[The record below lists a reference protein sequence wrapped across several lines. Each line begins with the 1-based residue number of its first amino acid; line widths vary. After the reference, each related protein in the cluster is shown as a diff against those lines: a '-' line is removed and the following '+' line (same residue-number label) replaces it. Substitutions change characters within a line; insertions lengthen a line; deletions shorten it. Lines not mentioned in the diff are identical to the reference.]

1 MVASLSSQFFDSHQR
16 LDAVPAKRVMLA
28 IQKFNQDRNHPSLNL
43 HPVNSDSSGR
53 LFTFRAS
60 DSLRVLAARCD
71 DDHWVIL
78 DAGNHDDVYA
88 IANLGS
94 FTAAL
99 NGQFI
104 GLAMPGEPGIAPIS
118 HGQGP
123 PKSRRKKTKGRSGS
137 GASSGV
143 LSHWADFEL
152 ESVGFENEEIKHLRT
167 LNSVNE
173 LLNLDEKIADD
184 RLLLAIDLT
193 EVTPEKYHE
202 RSQAGEPARASSAEL
217 VASVEEFGGDFGLSS
232 FLSAEEFE
240 RLMSAP
246 IERWMLFLHPKQ
258 RALVSRTYEGPAR
271 IGGPAGTGK
280 TSVAL
285 HRAAALAQKFRE
297 QDPAAKILFTTF
309 ISSLPPVLESL
320 YNQLPNAIP
329 GAVDFIHVDGLAR
342 QVCKEMGVDRPTT
355 KAVDENFKTAYEAVA
370 KPGSPLANSIL
381 DSKYVRTEIDAVIK
395 GRGIETFVD
404 YVDLERTGRRVPMLP
419 SIRQEVWNVMKMF
432 DELNEDAGAIDY
444 SDRIALAYR
453 SLKGKKSRYRA
464 AIVDES
470 QDLSLMGLQL
480 VRRLVNGTGN
490 DPSDGLLLVGDG
502 AQRIYASCFTL
513 RQAGLEVRGRSTILE
528 MNYRNTPEVI
538 AAALAVA
545 GDREI
550 DDLGEVQKRR
560 VDTTNAL
567 PSGEVPRLV
576 IVDSAADSS
585 DYIASRIEELV
596 EEHGFGLGDI
606 AVLAPLKR
614 VTWAVVKSLNEAGLA
629 AVELRKY
636 DGTIDPTVKVG
647 TFHRAKGLEF
657 KAVILAGMD
666 SFPRKQGKN
675 ESDDAY
681 EERLDLDLSALFVA
695 MTRAREVLDLVAI
708 GEPSDAVDQA
718 EEFFDRFIYE

>member
-1 MVASLSSQFFDSHQR
+1 MGASLSERFFDSHKK
-16 LDAVPAKRVMLA
+16 LDAVSAKRVMGA
-28 IQKFNQDRNHPSLNL
+28 VQKFNVDRNHPSLNL
-43 HPVNSDSSGR
+43 HPVNSDTTNR
-53 LFTFRAS
+53 LYSFRAS
-60 DSLRVLAARCD
+60 DSLRVLAGRCD
-71 DDHWVIL
+71 EDQWVIL

-88 IANLGS
+88 VANLGT
-94 FTAAL
+94 FTLSAQ
-99 NGQFI
+99 GTFV
-104 GLAMPGEPGIAPIS
+104 GLALPAEAAPV
-118 HGQGP
+118 QLQADFATP
-123 PKSRRKKTKGRSGS
+123 KPRNKKSRTAESS
-137 GASSGV
+137 QVSSGV
-143 LSHWADFEL
+143 LSHWTYREL
-152 ESVGFENEEIKHLRT
+152 TSVGFTPEEIDHIRT
-167 LNSVNE
+167 LATVGE
-173 LLNLDEKIADD
+173 LLNFDEKIADE

-193 EVTPEKYHE
+193 EVTPEQY
-202 RSQAGEPARASSAEL
+202 RSRLKAGLPTRATPAEL
-217 VASVEEFGGDFGLSS
+217 VAGVEEHGGDWGLSS
-232 FLSAEEFE
+232 FLSSDEFD
-240 RLMSAP
+240 RLLSAP

-258 RALVSRTYEGPAR
+258 KALVARSYEGPAR

-285 HRAAALAQKFRE
+285 HRAAALAQKFRAK
-297 QDPAAKILFTTF
+297 DPNAKILFTTF

-342 QVCKEMGVDRPTT
+342 NICKELGVDQPTT
-355 KAVDENFKTAYEAVA
+355 KGVDENFKTAYESVA
-370 KPGSPLANSIL
+370 TPGSPLANSIL

-395 GRGIETFVD
+395 GRGIQTFVD
-404 YVDLERTGRRVPMLP
+404 YVELERTGRRVPMLP
-419 SIRQEVWNVMKMF
+419 SIRQEVWNVMKKF
-432 DELNEDAGAIDY
+432 DELNKIEGTIDY
-444 SDRIALAYR
+444 SDRVALAYR
-453 SLKGKKSRYRA
+453 SLEGKKPRYRA

-480 VRRLVNGTGN
+480 VRRLVNGKGK

-528 MNYRNTPEVI
+528 KNYRNTPEVI

-550 DDLGEVQKRR
+550 DDLGEIQQRR

-576 IVDSAADSS
+576 IVESAADSS

-596 EEHGFGLGDI
+596 EESGFGFGDI

-614 VTWAVVKSLNEAGLA
+614 VAWAVVKSLNEAGLP

-666 SFPRKQGKN
+666 SFPRRQGKN

-708 GEPSDAVDQA
+708 GEPSDAVEEA
-718 EEFFDRFIYE
+718 EEFFDRFNYE